1 MLTMKTRYALE
12 ALTQLAQRP
21 GALVVIAELAESA
34 HVPRKFLETILREL
48 KQHGLLISQRGRGGG
63 YTLSRAAP
71 EITLASII
79 QALHGPLVPVACV
92 GNAAGSTCET
102 CRDGGTCSVRLVF
115 EPLRTA
121 TAQVLEGMTL
131 ADLTQRRLQRT
142 PVAPRHAINNLRYS

>member
-21 GALVVIAELAESA
+21 GAVVVIAELAASA
-34 HVPRKFLETILREL
+34 RVPRKFLEAILREL
-48 KQHGLLISQRGRGGG
+48 KQHGLLVSHRGRGGG

-71 EITLASII
+71 DITLASVIH
-79 QALHGPLVPVACV
+79 ALHGPLVPAACL
-92 GNAAGSTCET
+92 GTTLERACET
-102 CRDGGTCSVRLVF
+102 CRGGGVCSVRMVF
-115 EPLRTA
+115 EALRAA

-142 PVAPRHAINNLRYS
+142 PVAPRHAIQNLRYS